1 MGSCHHVDNRRQ
13 ARRYRTQ
20 HVAKI
25 VLGPECMISCMV
37 KDISTS
43 GARIALAQPMDL
55 PDDFDL
61 FIAAH
66 DLQVHRARLRWRQN
80 GSLGVSFDQT
90 TDRSEQ
96 AHALL
101 DGLAQGRGSFEDEFE
116 RLRVEVEREPAEP
129 QVFTRR
135 ISA

>member
-1 MGSCHHVDNRRQ
+1 MGSCHPVENRRQ
-13 ARRYRTQ
+13 ARRYRTE

-37 KDISTS
+37 KDISTG
-43 GARIALAQPMDL
+43 GARIALDEPTDL

-66 DLQVHRARLRWRQN
+66 DLQVHRAKLCWRRD
-80 GSLGVSFDQT
+80 GSLGVSFAQAP
-90 TDRSEQ
+90 SESR
-96 AHALL
+96 ALMQR
-101 DGLAQGRGSFEDEFE
+101 LAPVRRSFEDEFE
-116 RLRVEVEREPAEP
+116 KLRVEVEREPADP
-129 QVFTRR
+129 QFVTRR